1 MANRQQGALNVPE
14 FNTLVRRYFP
24 TPADRLSRVTYE
36 YGGVSHAGLV
46 NPHNEDH
53 FAVIH
58 RTRAQN
64 AVMSNL
70 PEGDLG
76 LHSDEAYL
84 LIVADGVGGNA
95 FGELASRLAIR
106 TLWEVAS
113 QAAHWIMRIDD
124 IDLADIRERVDAHV
138 EVLQRFFR
146 ERALSQPA
154 TAEMGTTWTSAYVMG
169 QDAVIAHIGDSRA
182 YLCRDGRLRR
192 VTRDHT
198 LAQVLIETGLQAEKA
213 NRFQHVLVNCFGAH
227 ASETRAEVRFLR
239 LNDGDSLLL
248 CTDGLTKHLDD
259 VQIEQHLCG
268 PGLPQAICERLVGA
282 AIDDGG
288 TDNVTAVVVRV
299 NVPDSETVV
308 DF

>member
-1 MANRQQGALNVPE
+1 MAKQRQGVWPIPE
-14 FNTLVRRYFP
+14 FNALVSRYFP
-24 TPADRLSRVTYE
+24 SPVDGTSRVFYE
-36 YGGVSHAGLV
+36 YGGVSDRGRV

-58 RTRAQN
+58 RTRSQH
-64 AVMSNL
+64 AVLSNL

-113 QAAHWIMRIDD
+113 QAAHWIMRVSD
-124 IDLADIRERVDAHV
+124 IDLDDIRERVDAHV

-154 TAEMGTTWTSAYVMG
+154 TAQMGTTWTSAYVMG
-169 QDAVIAHIGDSRA
+169 QDAIIAHIGDSRA
-182 YLCRDGRLRR
+182 YLCRNGRLRR

-198 LAQVLIETGLQAEKA
+198 LAQMLIETGLQAEKA
-213 NRFQHVLVNCFGAH
+213 DRFQHVLVNCFGAH
-227 ASETRAEVRFLR
+227 ASETKAEVRCVHLD
-239 LNDGDSLLL
+239 DGDSLLL
-248 CTDGLTKHLDD
+248 CTDGLTRHLDD
-259 VQIEQHLCG
+259 AQIEQHLCS
-268 PGLPQAICERLVGA
+268 PKTPQAICESLVGA
-282 AIDDGG
+282 AVEDGG
-288 TDNVTAVVVRV
+288 TDNVTAVVVRI
-299 NVPDSETVV
+299 NVPASEAAV